1 MKIATLIVRSL
12 LGILF
17 LFTSVSYFLH
27 LNPEPASTGDFKAF
41 QVGLV
46 ASTYLIPLA
55 KTVELLCGL
64 SFVTGKFTTLANII
78 IFPVIINILL
88 INYFLTPENLPL
100 AIGVFLANVFLIYS
114 HWENYKGLFK
124 MNG

>member
-55 KTVELLCGL
+55 KSIELLCGL

-88 INYFLTPENLPL
+88 INYFLTPENLPI
-100 AIGVFLANVFLIYS
+100 AIGIFLANIFLIYS
-114 HWENYKGLFK
+114 HWENYRGLFK

>member
-12 LGILF
+12 LGLLF

-64 SFVTGKFTTLANII
+64 SFVTGKFTTLANIV

-88 INYFLTPENLPL
+88 INYFLTPENLPI
-100 AIGVFLANVFLIYS
+100 AIAVFLGNIFLIYS

-124 MNG
+124 VN

>member
-55 KTVELLCGL
+55 KSIELLCGL

-88 INYFLTPENLPL
+88 INYFLTPENLPI
-100 AIGVFLANVFLIYS
+100 AIGIFLANVFLIYS
-114 HWENYKGLFK
+114 HWENYRGLFK

>member
-1 MKIATLIVRSL
+1 MKIATLIVRCL

-55 KTVELLCGL
+55 KAIEFLCGL

-88 INYFLTPENLPL
+88 INYFLTPQNLPI
-100 AIGVFLANVFLIYS
+100 AIAVFVANIFLIFT

>member
-1 MKIATLIVRSL
+1 MKIATLIVRCL

-27 LNPEPASTGDFKAF
+27 LNPEPASTGDFKAY

-55 KTVELLCGL
+55 KAIEFLCGL

-88 INYFLTPENLPL
+88 INYFLTPQNLPI
-100 AIGVFLANVFLIYS
+100 AIAVFVANIFLIFT

>member
-55 KTVELLCGL
+55 KSIELLCGL

-88 INYFLTPENLPL
+88 INYFLTPENLPI
-100 AIGVFLANVFLIYS
+100 AIGVFLANIFLIYS

>member
-55 KTVELLCGL
+55 KSIELLCGL

-100 AIGVFLANVFLIYS
+100 AIGVFLANIFLIYS